1 MRHIPLCRWLH
12 FLAFVLLT
20 ILPLGAQSYRGRVL
34 EAQTQLPVVGAK
46 VLLFA
51 RDTTFLSGTTT
62 DSLGYF
68 GLDYQQGTQP
78 AYLLSVRAVG
88 YEPLW
93 SDLHAPHEYSLYLTP
108 VSRQLDSVVIQA
120 PRAAIQRRSDR
131 LIISVKDAP
140 DLARSSSVY
149 TLMDRLP
156 MIYVQGSDLHY
167 LGHVGRTEVY
177 IDGRIVQDL
186 SELRSYR
193 PEEVKKIEIVDAPSS
208 RYGADVQS
216 VVLIYT
222 HRRQDEV
229 ALDAT
234 QYVQLQRRLSS
245 YTDASLAYAQGSLFC
260 RLNLN
265 YSRTALRTNS
275 EDLIEAHYRGQLHR
289 VSNRVPVQYT
299 GDYVKGS
306 LTLAKKLGE
315 DTHVG
320 VNLRMTWGNLRN
332 EMPQAVL
339 HYLRGGVRSFADTTH
354 SMMVNNP

>member
-12 FLAFVLLT
+12 FLAFVLLPV
-20 ILPLGAQSYRGRVL
+20 LPLGAQSYRGRVL
-34 EAQTQLPVVGAK
+34 EAHTQLPVVGAK

-68 GLDYQQGTQP
+68 GLDYHQQGTQP
-78 AYLLSVRAVG
+78 ACLLSVRAVG
-88 YEPLW
+88 YASLW

-108 VSRQLDSVVIQA
+108 VSRQLDSVVVQA
-120 PRAAIQRRSDR
+120 PQAAIQRRSDR
-131 LIISVKDAP
+131 LVISVKDAP
-140 DLARSSSVY
+140 DLARSSNVY

-156 MIYVQGSDLHY
+156 MIYVQGSDIHY

-260 RLNLN
+260 RLNLS
-265 YSRTALRTNS
+265 YSRTTLRTNF
-275 EDLIEAHYRGQLHR
+275 EDLTEAHYQGVLHQ
-289 VSNRVPVQYT
+289 VSDQTPVHYT

-306 LTLAKKLGE
+306 LTLAKKLG
-315 DTHVG
+315 
-320 VNLRMTWGNLRN
+320 RIPMWG
-332 EMPQAVL
+332 
-339 HYLRGGVRSFADTTH
+339 
-354 SMMVNNP
+354 